1 MSTKLPVWKRLEAFF
16 NAMFNEFDAFTIA
29 MIEIANRH
37 TPMSVKMHY
46 KGTLLGII
54 FVLFRTLVHVAKRC
68 FSRHNEVHYIH

>member
-16 NAMFNEFDAFTIA
+16 NVMFNEFDAFTIA

-37 TPMSVKMHY
+37 TPMPLKMPY

-54 FVLFRTLVHVAKRC
+54 FALFRTLLRVAKK
-68 FSRHNEVHYIH
+68 